1 MSFVRALSRAHSA
14 LSIGLAG
21 KGGKA
26 AALKDAM
33 ELVITEVI
41 LIFDADYIPG
51 RRADQAAGCAVL
63 RSRSRRRHGPGR
75 AYECRARIC

>member
-1 MSFVRALSRAHSA
+1 MTALRTARAKS
-14 LSIGLAG
+14 SIAFLKNHPGRIHPFHRIGG

-33 ELVITEVI
+33 ELVKTEVI

-51 RRADQAAGCAVL
+51 TGLIMQLLPRSSIL
-63 RSRSRRRHGPGR
+63 RWV
-75 AYECRARIC
+75 A